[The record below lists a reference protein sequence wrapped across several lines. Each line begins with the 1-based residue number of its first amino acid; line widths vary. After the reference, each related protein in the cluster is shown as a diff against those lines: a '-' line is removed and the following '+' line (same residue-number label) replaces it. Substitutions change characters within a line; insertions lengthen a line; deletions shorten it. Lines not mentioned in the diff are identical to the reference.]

1 MNLEPLRRL
10 QSKLS
15 VAFVAAA
22 ALVLSSC
29 GGGGA
34 TSSPNTTGALSLT
47 PLTATFYAGVPY
59 TVTVSGGLPPYL
71 VTSSEQT
78 LVELNFTTSDHEIS
92 FVPRNPGVV
101 DVGLDPNEVLRRSVN
116 IDVRDSAGMQISRT
130 YNVLQ
135 NFFTGYRESYSNTCA
150 SGGAAATPPQAC
162 SGTDSIINLVPVSNG
177 TLYGNREYQLDKIRG
192 DFQFVVEDPS
202 VTPQLVNQIRVR
214 TDHTGQSHIR
224 MRVTNNAPTQIASY
238 KITDVSTGSTTV
250 ALFTILQQPVFDTIT
265 VLPDTVTFTGTLATR
280 CGTGS
285 ADIFVSGGTPPYS
298 LAASAGLAVSPTTVD
313 LSGGRFTVT
322 AGLTAPP
329 CPSGTS
335 VVVTDSRGATA
346 LVSVA
351 IQPGTGTTPP
361 LSAAPTSLTLL
372 CGQSGSVTVIGG
384 TGAPLSANSS
394 VPRVSASVVGSTVS
408 ISRANGDLGVNYP
421 TSGTVTVT
429 DGTSVVS
436 IGVSGWAA
444 TCP

>member
-34 TSSPNTTGALSLT
+34 TNSPTNTGNLELIPA
-47 PLTATFYAGVPY
+47 TATLYAGVPY
-59 TVTVSGGLPPYL
+59 TLNVTGGLPPYL
-71 VTSSEQT
+71 ITSTEPT
-78 LVELNFTTSDHEIS
+78 LVELNFTTSDHTFS

-101 DVGLDPNEVLRRSVN
+101 DVGLDPNEVLRRSLS
-116 IDVRDSAGMQISRT
+116 IEVRDSRGERITRT

-135 NFFTGYRESYSNTCA
+135 NFFTGYRESYTSTC
-150 SGGAAATPPQAC
+150 GAAATATPPQAC
-162 SGTDSIINLVPVSNG
+162 SGTETIIHLIPVSNG
-177 TLYGNREYQLDKIRG
+177 TLYGNREYQLDKVRG

-214 TDHTGQSHIR
+214 TDQTGQAHIR
-224 MRVTNNAPTQIASY
+224 LRVTNSAPTQIATY
-238 KITDVSTGSTTV
+238 KITDVSTGVSTV
-250 ALFTILQQPVFDTIT
+250 ALFTILQQPVIDTIS

-285 ADIFVSGGTPPYS
+285 ADIFVSGGTPPYT
-298 LAASAGLAVSPTTVD
+298 LVASAGLAVSPTTVD
-313 LSGGRFTVT
+313 VSGGRFTVT
-322 AGLTAPP
+322 AGLTSPP

-335 VVVTDSRGATA
+335 VIVTDSRGATA
-346 LVSVA
+346 IVSA
-351 IQPGTGTTPP
+351 SILPGTGTPP
-361 LSAAPTSLTLL
+361 TLTAAPTSLTLA
-372 CGQSGSVTVIGG
+372 CGQTGQVTVVGG
-384 TGAPLSANSS
+384 NGSPLSTTSS
-394 VPRVSASVVGSTVS
+394 NPLVTSAVGGSTVS
-408 ISRANGDLGVNYP
+408 ITRVN
-421 TSGTVTVT
+421 SGTGPTAASIAVT
-429 DGTSVVS
+429 DGASIVS
-436 IGVSGWAA
+436 IGVTVPA

>member
-15 VAFVAAA
+15 VAFIAAA

-177 TLYGNREYQLDKIRG
+177 TLYGNREYQLDKVRG

-214 TDHTGQSHIR
+214 TDHMGQAHIR

-250 ALFTILQQPVFDTIT
+250 ALFGIVQQPVVDTIT
-265 VLPDTVTFTGTLATR
+265 LLPNTVTFTGTTSTR

-285 ADIFVSGGTPPYS
+285 ADVFVSGGTPPYT
-298 LAASAGLAVSPTTVD
+298 LVASAGVLATPTTVD
-313 LSGGRFTVT
+313 ASGGRFTVS
-322 AGLTAPP
+322 AGLTGTP
-329 CPSGTS
+329 CPTGTS
-335 VVVTDSRGATA
+335 VIVTDSRGATTI
-346 LVSVA
+346 LPVA
-351 IQPGTGTTPP
+351 IQPGTGSPP
-361 LSAAPTSLTLL
+361 ALTAAPSSLTLL
-372 CGQSGSVTVIGG
+372 CGQSGSVTVVGG
-384 TGAPLSANSS
+384 TGSGLLANSS
-394 VPRVSASVVGSTVS
+394 VPRVSAVVAGNTVS
-408 ISRANGDLGVNYP
+408 ITRVSGDGGVNYP

-429 DGTSVVS
+429 DGTSIVS
-436 IGVSGWAA
+436 IAVSGWLA

>member
-34 TSSPNTTGALSLT
+34 TSSPNNTGNLELIPA
-47 PLTATFYAGVPY
+47 TATLYAGVPY
-59 TVTVSGGLPPYL
+59 TLNVTGGLPPYL
-71 VTSSEQT
+71 ITSTEPT
-78 LVELNFTTSDHEIS
+78 LVELNFTTSDHTFS
-92 FVPRNPGVV
+92 VVPRNPGVV
-101 DVGLDPNEVLRRSVN
+101 DVGLDPDEVLRRSVS
-116 IDVRDSAGMQISRT
+116 IEVRDSRGTRISRT

-135 NFFTGYRESYSNTCA
+135 NFVTGYRESYSSTC
-150 SGGAAATPPQAC
+150 GAAATATPPQAC
-162 SGTDSIINLVPVSNG
+162 SGTDTIINLIPVSNG